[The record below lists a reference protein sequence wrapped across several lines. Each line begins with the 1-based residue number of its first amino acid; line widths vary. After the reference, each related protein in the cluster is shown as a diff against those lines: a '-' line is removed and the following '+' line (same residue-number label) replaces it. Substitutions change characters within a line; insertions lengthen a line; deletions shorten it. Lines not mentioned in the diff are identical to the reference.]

1 MWKIVY
7 NILTILCFPF
17 FLVIGLASQKI
28 RKNFFERLFPY
39 GSKDE
44 LDNTLWI
51 HAASV
56 GEAVIADNLVK
67 FIDKHTKIDKFLITT
82 NTYYTKDLLLKKVSR
97 NVHVRALPFDL
108 LFSVTR
114 FFNQGQPKGLF
125 IVETEIWPNLIWQAK
140 KRGCPVVILN
150 GRISDRTFKNYMKF
164 SFCIKDVLSYVD
176 FVFAQS
182 EEHRKRFIEI
192 GMDPAKVI
200 CTGNIKY
207 FRDLEAVESACNKE
221 KVITFGS
228 IKEQELPQIYST
240 IESIKKSFPEY
251 RIFIAPREL
260 RLASAIEKTLSSS
273 FSVARYSNIRNNPVS
288 DTDIVIVDT
297 MGDLLPIYGKS
308 MVAFVGGSLAPYGGQ
323 NMLEPLFF
331 ATPVLF
337 GPFIDNF
344 NDIAQKVIEY
354 HAGFMVINSQE
365 LTEKIIA
372 LLNDSS
378 LRQEMGRNGQKI
390 IEEQKQVME
399 RTVELMI
406 ASTKT
411 ISSFLH
417 NR

>member
-39 GSKDE
+39 RSKDE

-114 FFNQGQPKGLF
+114 FFNQGQPRGLF

-164 SFCIKDVLSYVD
+164 SFFIKDVLSCVD

-182 EEHRKRFIEI
+182 EEHRKRFIKI
-192 GMDPAKVI
+192 GMDPVKVI

-207 FRDLEAVESACNKE
+207 FRDLEKIDNISNKE
-221 KVITFGS
+221 KIITFGS
-228 IKEQELPQIYST
+228 VKEKELTPIYNTIK
-240 IESIKKSFPEY
+240 SIKKTFPEY

-260 RLASAIEKTLSSS
+260 HLSGIIEKDA
-273 FSVARYSNIRNNPVS
+273 VAIILR
-288 DTDIVIVDT
+288 
-297 MGDLLPIYGKS
+297 G
-308 MVAFVGGSLAPYGGQ
+308 A
-323 NMLEPLFF
+323 LF
-331 ATPVLF
+331 
-337 GPFIDNF
+337 
-344 NDIAQKVIEY
+344 Y
-354 HAGFMVINSQE
+354 YQE
-365 LTEKIIA
+365 
-372 LLNDSS
+372 
-378 LRQEMGRNGQKI
+378 
-390 IEEQKQVME
+390 
-399 RTVELMI
+399 
-406 ASTKT
+406 
-411 ISSFLH
+411 
-417 NR
+417 